1 MKLRKRER
9 NVNMTVD
16 NVRALE
22 VSMDEVLDNG
32 EEEDVVNITAP
43 L

>member
-1 MKLRKRER
+1 
-9 NVNMTVD
+9 MTVD

>member
-1 MKLRKRER
+1 MKLRKRDR